1 MEDTHYTLQDIRL
14 AGFGGEICNALQ
26 LPTHDKKVPC
36 MDYVREIAKNP
47 IAKAVK
53 LADLRDN
60 MDVGR
65 LTVVDEAARKRL
77 EKYKEA
83 YHFLSGEWPG

>member
-1 MEDTHYTLQDIRL
+1 MEDTHYTLQEIRL
-14 AGFGGEICNALQ
+14 AGFGGEICNAQQ
-26 LPTHDKKVPC
+26 LLTRDKKVPC

-60 MDVGR
+60 TDVGR

-83 YHFLSGEWPG
+83 YHCLSGE